1 MRTFAIRGNSWRFFH
16 FTNIKSFTM
25 TQEIT
30 HSILQKAIK
39 NLDVSREFKAMAK
52 ANGFK
57 TLQNILDMPL
67 HELPYKQQSG
77 YRMLK
82 EFLHLLDE
90 HSISVLVEE
99 NEERN
104 ERQAVLR

>member
-1 MRTFAIRGNSWRFFH
+1 
-16 FTNIKSFTM
+16 M

-30 HSILQKAIK
+30 HPILQKAIK
-39 NLDVSREFKAMAK
+39 NLDVSKEFKAMAK

-67 HELPYKQQSG
+67 HELPHKPQSG

-82 EFLHLLDE
+82 ELLD
-90 HSISVLVEE
+90 LL
-99 NEERN
+99 NEYNIPELSEDR
-104 ERQAVLR
+104 

>member
-1 MRTFAIRGNSWRFFH
+1 
-16 FTNIKSFTM
+16 M

-30 HSILQKAIK
+30 HPILQKAIK
-39 NLDVSREFKAMAK
+39 NLDVSKEFKAMAK

-57 TLQNILDMPL
+57 TLQDILDMPL
-67 HELPYKQQSG
+67 QELPYKPQSG
-77 YRMLK
+77 YRMLR
-82 EFLHLLDE
+82 ELLHLLDE
-90 HSISVLVEE
+90 YSISVLVEE

>member
-1 MRTFAIRGNSWRFFH
+1 
-16 FTNIKSFTM
+16 M

-30 HSILQKAIK
+30 HLILHKTIK
-39 NLDVSREFKAMAK
+39 NLDVSKEFKAMAK

-67 HELPYKQQSG
+67 HELPYKPQSG

-82 EFLHLLDE
+82 EFLDMMEEYSLSNLLDE
-90 HSISVLVEE
+90 E
-99 NEERN
+99 
-104 ERQAVLR
+104 AC

>member
-1 MRTFAIRGNSWRFFH
+1 
-16 FTNIKSFTM
+16 M

-39 NLDVSREFKAMAK
+39 NLDVSKEFKAMAK

-57 TLQNILDMPL
+57 TLQDILDMPL
-67 HELPYKQQSG
+67 HELPYKPQSG

-82 EFLHLLDE
+82 ELLDLLE
-90 HSISVLVEE
+90 AHSLSSTIEE
-99 NEERN
+99 E
-104 ERQAVLR
+104 